1 MQITVTY
8 PESWA
13 EIKLEQYLRF
23 YRATKPY
30 ENTDQYDEEALEAGA
45 LHFCKVPAEYLYKL
59 PASKLNKI
67 RQTIYDL
74 LAKTNDLPLIKT
86 FGNEDT
92 TYGFIPELDEMTYG
106 EYLDLVN
113 YTSKDMWK
121 NIPIIMT
128 ILYRPL
134 NKTLGSTYTIHPYN
148 GTDDDRI
155 ELFSH
160 NLTMDIVWGAI
171 GFFFHLQKDLL
182 TATLT
187 YSLENL
193 KKEKILS
200 PETIQVLETSIK
212 NGLDITQLQSLQ
224 TMTLPNLTK

>member
-8 PESWA
+8 PESWE
-13 EIKLEQYLRF
+13 EIKLEQYLKF

-30 ENTDQYDEEALEAGA
+30 ENTDQYEEEALEAGA

-59 PASKLNKI
+59 PASKLTKI
-67 RQTIYDL
+67 SQTIYTL
-74 LAKTNDLPLIKT
+74 LAQTNEIPLARRFTI
-86 FGNEDT
+86 EDT
-92 TYGFIPELDEMTYG
+92 TYGFIPELDSMSYG

-121 NIPIIMT
+121 NIPIIMS
-128 ILYRPL
+128 ILYRPV
-134 NKTLGSTYTIHPYN
+134 NKQIGTNYTINAYN
-148 GTDDDRI
+148 GTNDDRI
-155 ELFSH
+155 DLFSH
-160 NLTMDIVWGAI
+160 VLTMDIVWGAI